1 MVDSQ
6 ELGNIDRLLAQAR
19 VAVERANWPLAED
32 RLRRVVAARGDAEV
46 VRLLAQVERELGKF
60 AQAETRLVEA
70 WKAQPVDAPNAL
82 EARRELALE
91 LADLRL
97 ATGRP
102 AEAARA
108 LKRLLDVEP
117 NQWEALS
124 LLGNAFLDVGHIKEA
139 IGAYRESI
147 QSNPFEAETWW
158 NLAAALEQT
167 GDGDAAA
174 EALEG
179 WLSVA
184 ADEAGAAERE
194 QVKAD
199 IARLRSSRAG

>member
-6 ELGNIDRLLAQAR
+6 ELGNVDRLLGQAR
-19 VAVERANWPLAED
+19 VAVERSNWALAED
-32 RLRRVVAARGDAEV
+32 RLRRVVSARADAEV

-60 AQAETRLVEA
+60 AQAEARLVEA
-70 WKAQPVDAPNAL
+70 WKAQPDDAV
-82 EARRELALE
+82 ETRRELALE

-108 LKRLLDVEP
+108 LKRLLEVEP

-124 LLGNAFLDVGHIKEA
+124 LLGNAFLDVGHVKEA
-139 IGAYRESI
+139 VEAYRESI
-147 QSNPFEAETWW
+147 ASNPFEAETWW

-167 GDGDAAA
+167 GDSAAVVD
-174 EALEG
+174 ALEG
-179 WLSVA
+179 WLSVVPEG
-184 ADEAGAAERE
+184 ADVPERD

-199 IARLRSSRAG
+199 IARLRTSRAG